1 MQKVKQLIQSPWMLI
16 LLMLTKLITYYSLI
30 DVSLG
35 RNILV
40 LGSIVVLLL
49 LFFEFGTCEFRYR
62 NLLFLVLY
70 SGFTILMFSDT
81 MYFNYYHQTVSV
93 KQLWQASNVAKVPKS
108 FIATLIP
115 ASFILVIEV
124 PLVFLLFRK
133 YASTWAKQLR
143 IDRRVLRRVRVVTIC
158 IIAFCA
164 INPLSLKFVKKI
176 NTVEFFTNHV
186 NDVFYSLVDDIS
198 AETVDSEDVIS
209 QVQEMTEKPSTQKYE
224 GIAKGKSLI
233 VIQIESLQNFVIGA
247 KYNGQE
253 ITPNLNKLIGNN
265 SIYFDNYYANI
276 GKGNTADAEFTTLNS
291 LYPVIDRECYS
302 LYTDNTYNGLPWLMR
317 DLGYRAFAIHGY
329 EGTFW
334 NRENAYP
341 YQGFEEFYSLEDLDD
356 TDTIGMG
363 ISDKSMFSQTID
375 ILKEQEDPFFSFI
388 ITLTNHHPYEMDEE
402 LYTIDLLEEDQ
413 GTPFGRYL
421 ETVAYTDAAIGEF
434 VEQLKEEG
442 LYDNT
447 VIAMYGDHHGLNCTM
462 SENYDSVSNYLGKD
476 YDFDEMFNVPLIIH
490 IPESGITETISTT
503 GGQIDFL
510 PTIANLFDI
519 HIPQPYILGQDLVN
533 SKNGFVA
540 FTVYLFEGSF
550 VKNNVMF
557 EISREKLFE
566 GSRAWDIHTGEE
578 YDIEEFYDDYER
590 AIKLKET
597 SKYIMD
603 QDLMA
608 DMFDHSDQIVLP
620 EEAEETPAPTDV
632 VAVE

>member
-224 GIAKGKSLI
+224 GIAKGKNLI

>member
-143 IDRRVLRRVRVVTIC
+143 INRRVLRRVRVVTIC

-224 GIAKGKSLI
+224 GIAKGKNLI

-363 ISDKSMFSQTID
+363 ISDKSMFSQTSD

-434 VEQLKEEG
+434 IEQLKEEG

-608 DMFDHSDQIVLP
+608 DMFDHSDQILLP